1 MPIHWDWDWEHE
13 PHDHEHVGPH
23 YHWQPARRH
32 WSTGESKC
40 RSRRYY
46 LSHEMDVCA
55 REFHMRVDE
64 SAWCHGSCLV
74 GRVVIETGT
83 EPDSLGRGTFKVVL
97 DVHHFQLAELT
108 VKAKNSDTIC
118 VEGKQS
124 DERADTA
131 QLCITREFTRCYKL
145 PRHYDATLARATFS
159 ADGIL
164 MVTVPAPPKL
174 DDVERVVEIEPTGNY
189 FGSIADPSAAK
200 AIEQANNSA
209 PADGEQA
216 NPAGTATD
224 K

>member
-13 PHDHEHVGPH
+13 HEHGGAH
-23 YHWQPARRH
+23 YHWPPRRH
-32 WSTGESKC
+32 WSAGEPRC
-40 RSRRYY
+40 RQRRYY

-55 REFHMRVDE
+55 REFHLRVDD

-74 GRVVIETGT
+74 GRVVIETGN

-108 VKAKNSDTIC
+108 VKAKNSDTVC
-118 VEGKQS
+118 VEGKQA
-124 DERADTA
+124 DDRAEQG

-174 DDVERVVEIEPTGNY
+174 DDVERVVDIEPTGNY
-189 FGSIADPSAAK
+189 FGSISDPSAAK
-200 AIEQANNSA
+200 AIEQAA
-209 PADGEQA
+209 AGEAGDAGDGGQA